1 MLSTHSR
8 LATLVTLLVVLLL
21 PGSLFAQTTT
31 GTIKG
36 EIVDQSD
43 EPMLGVKLTLTG
55 EHLIGGARTSLT
67 KDDGRFRFLGL
78 PPGEYR
84 IDAELEGFK
93 TIIRTNLQVSMGRS
107 VSVRLVME
115 IPEVGETVEVIDRR
129 PVVDTE
135 QTAQSIT
142 FNTEFLQNLPTGR
155 SFQDV
160 VQFLPGVTGGSN
172 PNINGGTLQSNQY
185 YLDGT
190 NTTDPVTGTFS
201 LNFNY
206 DAIEDLEVITA
217 GYDARYN
224 QGLGGTINIVTKS
237 GGNTFEG
244 DFSGYY
250 QTTAFQAKGG
260 EYAPVINPGQ
270 FNLAQI
276 YASLGGPI
284 VKDRVWFYLSYN
296 FSHQTA
302 FAAPRA
308 DIGRDYGLFPQT
320 PMRRNFHGMLLKL
333 TAQPAAR
340 HKLTFTFRMDP
351 GSIQNL
357 SQSARVIPE
366 AERLWRQG
374 GFSTVLQHQA
384 TLGGWGVLT
393 TTLNYQYSTIRSQ
406 PMLWKQCDQRD
417 AAGLCLDGDKQVSA
431 SWGVNNG
438 LDHGSYGRYDFDRR
452 HRISGDVGFVANI
465 DRLLGSHSLAAGLNI
480 EPIWTRRAFGYVN
493 NTAYQREPA
502 DLNNDGSTIET
513 AEVSNLDAY
522 ENINR
527 YLIANNHSDNQ
538 GGFMGRAYLQDRW
551 VPTRG
556 LTINMGASFNLA
568 RLNNNKG
575 NSVINTTAF
584 SWGPSVSW
592 DPMRDGK
599 TNISLS
605 FAQLVDPGILSLS
618 AFLNDQTFNFES
630 SDWDAAQKKWDESP
644 SRAQTPANDIQHTD
658 LVPAR
663 SNEIFV
669 RAQREIARDMSA
681 EVSFLYRRFTN
692 SWEDDEVNLIWNEDG
707 TDAVGFRNGANGQVY
722 RLRTPQDGK
731 RNYYAFT
738 LLVRKQ
744 LSDNLELFGSYT
756 FSRLVANTA
765 GRSASDRLGISGD
778 FDNPTQRYEEDGIA
792 SFDIPHVLRLLVT
805 YNNPNVWKVAENFSI
820 GYAFGA
826 SFELA
831 SGPPTNRL
839 KYNDYNQAYSNY
851 VLRRGT
857 EERLPAVSTLDLRA
871 SLALSIAGT
880 EIDIVLQ
887 AFNLLNST
895 EVVAASQAAIGPDDQ
910 VVELGGGRGPAYSLP
925 VAYQSGRTFEV
936 GLRFHF

>member
-1 MLSTHSR
+1 LESIRSR
-8 LATLVTLLVVLLL
+8 LVTLALLL
-21 PGSLFAQTTT
+21 AFLLPSAAFGQTTT
-31 GTIKG
+31 GSVRG
-36 EIVDQSD
+36 EIIDQSD
-43 EPMLGVKLTLTG
+43 EPMAGVKLTLTG
-55 EHLIGGARTSLT
+55 ENLIGGAKTLT
-67 KDDGRFRFLGL
+67 TGDDGRFRFLGL

-84 IDAELEGFK
+84 MDAEKEGFK
-93 TIIRTNLQVSMGRS
+93 TIIRTNLQVSMGKD
-107 VSVRLVME
+107 VKVRLVME

-160 VQFLPGVTGGSN
+160 VQFLPGVTGGAN

-260 EYAPVINPGQ
+260 EYAPVVNPGQ

-284 VKDRVWFYLSYN
+284 VKDRLWFYLSYN
-296 FSHQTA
+296 FSHQTV

-308 DIGRDYGLFPQT
+308 DIGRDYGLYPQT
-320 PMRRNFHGMLLKL
+320 PMRRNFHGILVKL
-333 TAQPAAR
+333 TAQPFAR
-340 HKLTFTFRMDP
+340 HKLTFTFRADP
-351 GSIQNL
+351 GSIRNL
-357 SQSARVIPE
+357 TQSAIVIPE

-374 GFSTVLQHQA
+374 GFSTVVEHQA

-393 TTLNYQYSTIRSQ
+393 TTVNYQYSTIASQ
-406 PMLWKQCDQRD
+406 PMLWLTCEERAANGICVD
-417 AAGLCLDGDKQVSA
+417 ADKQVSA
-431 SWGVNNG
+431 VWGETNG
-438 LDHGSYGRYDFDRR
+438 LNHGSYGIYDFDRR
-452 HRISGDVGFVANI
+452 HRFSVNVGFEANV
-465 DRLLGSHSLAAGLNI
+465 DRLLGSHSIAAGVNV
-480 EPIWTRRAFGYVN
+480 EPIWTRRVFGYVN
-493 NTAYQREPA
+493 NTVFVKEPLDA
-502 DLNNDGSTIET
+502 NNNGTNLET
-513 AEVSNLDAY
+513 AEVSDLDSY
-522 ENINR
+522 DNR
-527 YLIANNHSDNQ
+527 QRFLIANNHNDNQ
-538 GGFMGRAYLQDRW
+538 GGFTGRAYLQDRW

-556 LTINMGASFNLA
+556 LTIRLGASFILA
-568 RLNNNKG
+568 RLNNNRSQ
-575 NSVINTTAF
+575 SVINTSAF
-584 SWGPSVSW
+584 SWGPSLSW

-599 TNISLS
+599 TAIIVS

-618 AFLNDQTFNFES
+618 AFLNDQSFNFES
-630 SDWDAAQKKWDESP
+630 FNWEAGQKRWAESP
-644 SRAQTPANDIQHTD
+644 TRAQTPANDIQHTD

-663 SNEIFV
+663 SNEILV
-669 RAQREIARDMSA
+669 RASREIARDMSA

-707 TDAVGFRNGANGQVY
+707 TDAVGFRNGSNGQVY

-765 GRSASDRLGISGD
+765 GRAASDRLGISGD
-778 FDNPTQRYEEDGIA
+778 FDNPTQRFEEDGIA
-792 SFDIPHVLRLLVT
+792 GFDQPHVLRLLVT

-826 SFELA
+826 SFEIA
-831 SGPPTNRL
+831 SGVPLNRL
-839 KYNDYNQAYSNY
+839 KWNDYNQAYANY

-857 EERLPAVSTLDLRA
+857 AERLPAVSTLDLRA

-880 EIDIVLQ
+880 EVDIVVQ

-895 EVVAASQAAIGPDDQ
+895 EVVAASQQAIGPDDQ
-910 VVELGGGRGPAYSLP
+910 VVELGGGRGPAYGLP
-925 VAYQSGRTFEV
+925 IAYQSGRTFEV